1 MPFLHKKQIK
11 VDWFA
16 LYTKPHNEI
25 KVAEKLLSMGIE
37 AYCPTIVVEKQWS
50 DRKKKIQQP
59 LLNSYVFVKLNDQE
73 RALVFAVPG
82 VVRYLFWLGKPAI
95 VKDSEILAIKEMLEE
110 SYKAITVTGVQP
122 GSTITLQEGVFKG
135 QSATFVEQKGNKTIL
150 VLDGL
155 GITLI
160 LER

>member
-1 MPFLHKKQIK
+1 M
-11 VDWFA
+11 DWFA

-59 LLNSYVFVKLNDQE
+59 LLNSYVFVKLSDKE
-73 RALVFAVPG
+73 RVLVFTVPG

-95 VKDSEILAIKEMLEE
+95 VKDSEILAIKEMLQE

>member
-1 MPFLHKKQIK
+1 

-59 LLNSYVFVKLNDQE
+59 LLNSYVFVKLSDKE
-73 RALVFAVPG
+73 RVLVFTVPG

-95 VKDSEILAIKEMLEE
+95 VKDSEILAIKEMLQE